1 MLFQTL
7 KIEKKGR
14 LEYYTCGNIRQS
26 KQGRSS
32 LDMQKCSCVHIE
44 NQAKKK
50 KPNLFFFLIET
61 LFRQFKGT

>member
-14 LEYYTCGNIRQS
+14 LEYYACGNIRQS

-32 LDMQKCSCVHIE
+32 LC
-44 NQAKKK
+44 AKTQLRTHRKSSQEK
-50 KPNLFFFLIET
+50 KPIFFFKWKLSSDS
-61 LFRQFKGT
+61 LRGPS